1 MQMNTFNRSLHFL
14 FLLYLL
20 SIPTLAQAPKIELK
34 KIPYRIYP
42 DINES
47 QPDLPSPFIST
58 NNKEYVIAVTKEMK
72 YAIIQVTLS
81 NDREI
86 CQQLIV
92 DTTDFLLLAQSGLH
106 SEERLNQIKTITGRS
121 LDKITELGRT
131 GGLSQAGF
139 LAQDENIIAVIKGDN
154 RIVSQLRLTHPQLAK
169 PLFHVLNMMD
179 TDLSLNRWNMAK
191 HRWENIQYFFY
202 NNRKVFVEAGD
213 TKGGQMSIFDDKIE
227 GGFHI
232 KLWREFEKEEIKL
245 LKDRYGQLPATKFD
259 SLKTLL
265 SFINTG
271 EIEPQYIMR
280 YGFYEGHTFWRTD
293 PISISFIFGIKT
305 LAEIEKVFKG
315 ELYEILTNHFI
326 E

>member
-1 MQMNTFNRSLHFL
+1 MIINITSLAFIFLFFSSLHGL
-14 FLLYLL
+14 TQSNYVQVD
-20 SIPTLAQAPKIELK
+20 SIPYKF
-34 KIPYRIYP
+34 YP
-42 DINES
+42 QVNDTKPN
-47 QPDLPSPFIST
+47 LPSPFIT
-58 NNKEYVIAVTKEMK
+58 NDDKEFVVAVTKEEK

-81 NDREI
+81 NDRAI

-92 DTTDFLLLAQSGLH
+92 DTIDFPLLVQTGLH
-106 SEERLNQIKTITGRS
+106 SEERLNKVKTITGRS
-121 LDKITELGRT
+121 LDEITELGHPN
-131 GGLSQAGF
+131 GLSQAGF
-139 LAQDENIIAVIKGDN
+139 MAQDENIISVLKADN
-154 RIVSQLRLTHPQLAK
+154 RIVRQLGHTHPQLAK
-169 PLFHVLNMMD
+169 PLFHVLNLMD

-202 NNRKVFVEAGD
+202 NNCKIFVEAGD
-213 TKGGQMSIFDDKIE
+213 TKGGQKSIFDDKIE

-232 KLWREFEKEEIKL
+232 KLWREFEKEDINL
-245 LKDRYGQLPATKFD
+245 LKERYGKLSATRFD

-293 PISISFIFGIKT
+293 PIAISFIFGLKS
-305 LAEIEKVFKG
+305 LD
-315 ELYEILTNHFI
+315 ELERIFEGKLCEHLINHFT

>member
-1 MQMNTFNRSLHFL
+1 MKTSNRLLHSL
-14 FLLYLL
+14 FLLCLL
-20 SIPTLAQAPKIELK
+20 SIPTLAQAPKIELN
-34 KIPYRIYP
+34 KIPYKIYP
-42 DINES
+42 DLNDT

-58 NNKEYVIAVTKEMK
+58 NSHEFVIAVTKEKK
-72 YAIIQVTLS
+72 YAIIPVTLS

-92 DTTDFLLLAQSGLH
+92 DTTDFPLLAQSGLH
-106 SEERLNQIKTITGRS
+106 SEERLNQIKTITGRA
-121 LDKITELGRT
+121 LDKITELGRPD
-131 GGLSQAGF
+131 GLSQAGF
-139 LAQDENIIAVIKGDN
+139 LAQDENIISVIKGDN

-169 PLFHVLNMMD
+169 PLFRVLNMMD
-179 TDLSLNRWNMAK
+179 TDLSLNRWNMAR

-202 NNRKVFVEAGD
+202 NNRKVFVEAED
-213 TKGGQMSIFDDKIE
+213 TKGGQKSIFDDKIE
-227 GGFHI
+227 GGFYI

-265 SFINTG
+265 SSINTG

-280 YGFYEGHTFWRTD
+280 YGFYEGHTFWRTN
-293 PISISFIFGIKT
+293 PISISFIFGMRSI
-305 LAEIEKVFKG
+305 AAIEEVFEG
-315 ELYEILTNHFI
+315 ELYEILTNHFT